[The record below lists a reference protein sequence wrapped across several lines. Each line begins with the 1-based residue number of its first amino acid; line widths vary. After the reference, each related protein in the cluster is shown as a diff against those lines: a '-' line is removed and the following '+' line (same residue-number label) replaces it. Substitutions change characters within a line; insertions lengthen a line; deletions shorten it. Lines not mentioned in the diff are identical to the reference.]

1 MPEPGRGDI
10 LFDMDSRLD
19 PASVLAELT
28 QVAESVGIEVHSR
41 SLRTRSLGGLCRMP
55 GRNLVLLS
63 SKATPHERCAVLAEA
78 LAELGH
84 TEHPGLGTVSRALVR
99 RRGRPE
105 AAPRTP
111 TPAGPGLAGGGRLG
125 RRRI

>member
-1 MPEPGRGDI
+1 
-10 LFDMDSRLD
+10 MDSSLD

-28 QVAESVGIEVHSR
+28 QVAASVGVEVHQR
-41 SLRTRSLGGLCRMP
+41 ALKTRSLGGLCRMP

-63 SKATPHERCAVLAEA
+63 SKATPHERCAILAEA

-84 TEHPGLGTVSRALVR
+84 AEHPGLGAESRALVR

-105 AAPRTP
+105 AAPRAP
-111 TPAGPGLAGGGRLG
+111 LPAGPGLAGGGRLG

>member
-1 MPEPGRGDI
+1 VD
-10 LFDMDSRLD
+10 FRLD
-19 PASVLAELT
+19 PRLVLAELT

-41 SLRTRSLGGLCRMP
+41 TLRTRSLGGLCRMP

-63 SKATPHERCAVLAEA
+63 SKATPHERCALLAEA

-84 TEHPGLGTVSRALVR
+84 ADHPGLGPESRALVQ

-105 AAPRTP
+105 APRAPANP
-111 TPAGPGLAGGGRLG
+111 SGNPGGPGLAGGGRHG

>member
-1 MPEPGRGDI
+1 
-10 LFDMDSRLD
+10 
-19 PASVLAELT
+19 
-28 QVAESVGIEVHSR
+28 
-41 SLRTRSLGGLCRMP
+41 MP

-63 SKATPHERCAVLAEA
+63 SKATPHERCALLAEA

-84 TEHPGLGTVSRALVR
+84 AEHPGLGPESRALVQ

-105 AAPRTP
+105 AGHAPTS
-111 TPAGPGLAGGGRLG
+111 AGGPGLAGGGRHG